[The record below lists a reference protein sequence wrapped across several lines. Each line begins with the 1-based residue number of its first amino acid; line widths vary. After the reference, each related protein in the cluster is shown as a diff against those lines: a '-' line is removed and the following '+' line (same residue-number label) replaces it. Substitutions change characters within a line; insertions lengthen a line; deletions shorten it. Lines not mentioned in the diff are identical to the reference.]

1 MKFDRLLSI
10 VLLLQHRDLV
20 LAKELAERLEVSQR
34 TIYRD
39 VEALSAAGVP
49 VYAERGK
56 NGGIGLL
63 AGFRTDVTG
72 LTTDEARALF
82 VLASQSAHS
91 ALGLGL
97 DHALGSALRK
107 VMAALP
113 APHRPVAELTRRRI
127 LVDPDRWHA
136 APRPDTDLEA
146 LYAAVLSDR
155 RLRVRYRH
163 SGQTALRTYT
173 VDPYGLVAKAGTWYL
188 VADHKGKPRL
198 LRTDRLSRVSVLEAE
213 ARRRSGVELTH
224 VWHDLRREVEDRS
237 IGARVTVRLRREWL
251 DMVTRIAGS
260 YFTAPP
266 VPEARTDKWLRVEVA
281 YPVVEAVRH
290 LMQFGTD
297 IQVVS
302 PPEARTEMA
311 PAIAELAG
319 LYDAA

>member
-20 LAKELAERLEVSQR
+20 PAKELAERLEVSQR

-49 VYAERGK
+49 MYAERGK
-56 NGGIGLL
+56 DGGIGLL
-63 AGFRTDVTG
+63 PGFRTDVTG

-91 ALGLGL
+91 ALGL
-97 DHALGSALRK
+97 DHALGTALRK

-113 APHRPVAELTRRRI
+113 VPHRPAAELTSRRI
-127 LVDPDRWHA
+127 LVEPDRWHA
-136 APRPDTDLEA
+136 APRPDPDLEA

-155 RLRVRYRH
+155 RLRIRYRH
-163 SGQTALRTYT
+163 SGQTALRAYT

-198 LRTDRLSRVSVLEAE
+198 FRTDRMSQVSVVEAQ
-213 ARRRSGVELTH
+213 ARRRPGMELPQ
-224 VWHDLRREVEDRS
+224 VWHELRRQVEDRS
-237 IGARVTVRLRREWL
+237 VGVRVVVRLRRERL
-251 DMVTRIAGS
+251 DMVTRIAGG
-260 YFTAPP
+260 YFTGPP
-266 VPEARTDKWLRVEVA
+266 VPEARTDEWLQVEVV

-290 LMQFGTD
+290 LLQFGAD
-297 IQVVS
+297 VQVVG
-302 PPEARTEMA
+302 PPEARAEMA
-311 PAIAELAG
+311 HAIAELAG
-319 LYDAA
+319 LYGTT

>member
-20 LAKELAERLEVSQR
+20 PARELAERLEVSQR
-34 TIYRD
+34 TIHRD

-49 VYAERGK
+49 VYATRGK
-56 NGGIGLL
+56 DGGIGLL

-91 ALGLGL
+91 ALGL

-113 APHRPVAELTRRRI
+113 APHRPAAELTSRRI
-127 LVDPDRWHA
+127 LVEPDRWHA
-136 APRPDTDLEA
+136 PPRPETNLED

-163 SGQTALRTYT
+163 GGRTELRTYT
-173 VDPYGLVAKAGTWYL
+173 VDPYGLVAKAGIWYL
-188 VADHKGKPRL
+188 VADHKRTPRL
-198 LRTDRLSRVSVLEAE
+198 LRTDRLSQVGVLEAE
-213 ARRRSGVELTH
+213 ARRRPGIELAQ
-224 VWHDLRREVEDRS
+224 VWHHLRREVEDRS
-237 IGARVTVRLRREWL
+237 TGVRVTVRVRRERL
-251 DMVTRIAGS
+251 DMVTRIAGG

-266 VPEARTDKWLRVEVA
+266 VPEASSDEWSRVELV
-281 YPVVEAVRH
+281 YPVLEAVRH

-297 IQVVS
+297 VRIVG
-302 PPEARTEMA
+302 PPEARAETA
-311 PAIAELAG
+311 RAITELAAVYG
-319 LYDAA
+319 TA